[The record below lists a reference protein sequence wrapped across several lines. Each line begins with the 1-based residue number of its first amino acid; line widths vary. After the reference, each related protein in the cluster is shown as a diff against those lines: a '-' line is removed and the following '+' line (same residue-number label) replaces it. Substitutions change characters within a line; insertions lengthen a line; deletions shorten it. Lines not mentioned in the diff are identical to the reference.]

1 MTQPRGL
8 RNNNP
13 LNIRRTQSKWLG
25 EVDSLKGQR
34 DTAFCQF
41 SSLVYGYRAAGKLL
55 QTYQKKY
62 KLYVLSQII
71 GRWAPPS
78 ENNTRAY
85 ADRVATQMTQE
96 LGEPISVASLLDVCK
111 DKETLCAL
119 LVSMHLVENGQFPS
133 ALELNAINQ
142 AVAMLCRG

>member
-1 MTQPRGL
+1 MTQQPRGL

-41 SSLVYGYRAAGKLL
+41 SKLCYGYRAAGKLL
-55 QTYQKKY
+55 QTYQTKY
-62 KLYVLSQII
+62 KLYVLNQII

-78 ENNTRAY
+78 ENNTKAY
-85 ADRVATQMTQE
+85 ATRVAQQMTKE
-96 LGEPISVASLLDVCK
+96 LGEPISVASLLDLVK
-111 DKETLCAL
+111 DRATLRAL
-119 LVSMHLVENGQFPS
+119 LVSMHLVENGQLPS
-133 ALELNAINQ
+133 AIEREAINQ
-142 AVAMLCRG
+142 ALSML

>member
-1 MTQPRGL
+1 MTQQPRGL

-41 SSLVYGYRAAGKLL
+41 SSLAYGYRACAKLL
-55 QTYQKKY
+55 QTYQIKH
-62 KLYVLSQII
+62 KLYVLDQII

-85 ADRVATQMTQE
+85 ADRVAKQMTKE
-96 LGEPISVASLLDVCK
+96 LGEPISVASLLDVVK
-111 DKETLCAL
+111 DKATLRAL
-119 LVSMHLVENGQFPS
+119 LVSMHLVENGQLPS
-133 ALELNAINQ
+133 AVEREAINQ
-142 AVAMLCRG
+142 AVAML

>member
-1 MTQPRGL
+1 MTQQPRGL

-13 LNIRRTQSKWLG
+13 LNIRRSPSKWLG

-41 SSLVYGYRAAGKLL
+41 SSLVYGYRACAKLL
-55 QTYQKKY
+55 QTYQIKY
-62 KLYVLSQII
+62 KLYVLDKII
-71 GRWAPPS
+71 ARWAPPH

-85 ADRVATQMTQE
+85 ADRVAKQMTQE

-111 DKETLCAL
+111 DKATLRAL
-119 LVSMHLVENGQFPS
+119 IVSMHLVECGQLPTTAERQAIDQ
-133 ALELNAINQ
+133 ALT
-142 AVAMLCRG
+142 ML

>member
-1 MTQPRGL
+1 MMQQPRGI

-25 EVDSLKGQR
+25 EVDSIKGQR

-71 GRWAPPS
+71 GRWAPPC
-78 ENNTRAY
+78 ENDTRAY
-85 ADRVATQMTQE
+85 ATIVAQQMTKE
-96 LGEPISVASLLDVCK
+96 LGEPISVASLIDVCK
-111 DKETLCAL
+111 DKETLRAI
-119 LVSMHLVENGQFPS
+119 LVSMHLVENGQLPS
-133 ALELNAINQ
+133 GIERDAVNQ
-142 AVAMLCRG
+142 AVAML

>member
-1 MTQPRGL
+1 MMQQPRGI

-41 SSLVYGYRAAGKLL
+41 SSLAYGYRACAKLL
-55 QTYQKKY
+55 QTYQIKH
-62 KLYVLSQII
+62 KLYVLDKII

-78 ENNTRAY
+78 ENDTRAY
-85 ADRVATQMTQE
+85 AIIVANQMTKE
-96 LGEPISVASLLDVCK
+96 LGTPISVASLLDIIK
-111 DKETLCAL
+111 DRATLRAL
-119 LVSMHLVENGQFPS
+119 LVSMHLVENGQLPS
-133 ALELNAINQ
+133 AIEREAINQ
-142 AVAMLCRG
+142 ALSML

>member
-1 MTQPRGL
+1 MSNPRGL

-55 QTYQKKY
+55 QNYQKKY

-78 ENNTRAY
+78 ETNTRSYAY
-85 ADRVATQMTQE
+85 RVAKQMTKE
-96 LGEPISVASLLDVCK
+96 LGEPISVASLLDVIK
-111 DKETLCAL
+111 DKETLRAL
-119 LVSMHLVENGQFPS
+119 IVSMHLVENGQLPS
-133 ALELNAINQ
+133 AIERDAINQ
-142 AVAMLCRG
+142 ALTML

>member
-1 MTQPRGL
+1 MMQQTRGL

-55 QTYQKKY
+55 QTYQTKY
-62 KLYVLSQII
+62 KLYVLDKII

-78 ENNTRAY
+78 ENDTRAY
-85 ADRVATQMTQE
+85 ATIVANQMTRE
-96 LGEPISVASLLDVCK
+96 LWTPISVASLLDLVK
-111 DKETLCAL
+111 DKATLRAL
-119 LVSMHLVENGQFPS
+119 LASMHLVENGQSP
-133 ALELNAINQ
+133 AAIERDAINK
-142 AVAMLCRG
+142 AVAML

>member
-1 MTQPRGL
+1 MTQQPRGL

-13 LNIRRTQSKWLG
+13 LNIRRHSSKWLG

-62 KLYVLSQII
+62 KLYVLIDII
-71 GRWAPPS
+71 GKWAPPS

-85 ADRVATQMTQE
+85 ADRVAKQMTKE
-96 LGEPISVASLLDVCK
+96 LGEPISVASLLDLCK
-111 DKETLCAL
+111 DKKTLSAL
-119 LVSMHLVENGQFPS
+119 IVSMHLVENGQLPT
-133 ALELNAINQ
+133 AVERDAINQ
-142 AVAMLCRG
+142 AVAML